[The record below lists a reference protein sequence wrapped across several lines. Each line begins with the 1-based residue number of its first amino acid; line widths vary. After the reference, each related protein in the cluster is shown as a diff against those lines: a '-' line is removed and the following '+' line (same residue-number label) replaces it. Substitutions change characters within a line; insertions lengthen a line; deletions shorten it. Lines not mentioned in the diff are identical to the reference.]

1 MTFALTRRTAIASG
15 LAAIAAPAIA
25 IEPPRDITLQ
35 QDFDELWE
43 TLRDRYA
50 FFGDKATDWD
60 RVRAIYQ
67 PRLAAV
73 GDDEDKWNRLLLAI
87 TDELYDGHTHFSSPV
102 PGLPRWPLSDVFVG
116 ETPAGVE
123 VRAIRDGSAA
133 MDSGVGTGDVVLALD
148 GVPFGQAAAA
158 RMPRVIPG

>member
-1 MTFALTRRTAIASG
+1 HDRAGQIGGHHRGGGRSADRRDGAEECRVRDGSRRPRAEPAVTFALTRRTAIASG

-50 FFGDKATDWD
+50 FFEDKATDWD

-67 PRLAAV
+67 PRLAEV
-73 GDDEDKWNRLLLAI
+73 GDDEDKWNRLLLAV
-87 TDELYDGHTHFSSPV
+87 TDEL
-102 PGLPRWPLSDVFVG
+102 
-116 ETPAGVE
+116 
-123 VRAIRDGSAA
+123 
-133 MDSGVGTGDVVLALD
+133 
-148 GVPFGQAAAA
+148 
-158 RMPRVIPG
+158 